1 MTPAPSRRTAP
12 APSAPRSRPVKG
24 SELTCVVS
32 VSETQEPDPL
42 DEPDELDELPEPL
55 VQLFRDAVTFFTDEC
70 P

>member
-1 MTPAPSRRTAP
+1 
-12 APSAPRSRPVKG
+12 VNG

-42 DEPDELDELPEPL
+42 DELDELDPELPEPL
-55 VQLFRDAVTFFTDEC
+55 VQLLRDAVTFFTDEC